1 MSLPTPITDRI
12 LESLRSTPECDF
24 EDLVTR
30 YPEFS
35 WNELYIEVNRLS
47 RNGQVVI
54 TRGVGTFTIRQTALS
69 KS

>member
-1 MSLPTPITDRI
+1 MSLPMPITERI
-12 LESLRSTPECDF
+12 LESLRATPECAF
-24 EDLVTR
+24 EDLVAHH
-30 YPEFS
+30 PEFS
-35 WNELYIEVNRLS
+35 WNELYIEVSRLS

>member
-1 MSLPTPITDRI
+1 MSLQTPITERI
-12 LESLRSTPECDF
+12 LESLRSTPECAF

-35 WNELYIEVNRLS
+35 WNELYIEVSRLS

-54 TRGVGTFTIRQTALS
+54 TRGVGTFTIRQTAPS